1 MCPGF
6 PRCLF
11 TGRRPPPLRMQSAK
25 GRLLCVHTA
34 RSLRVAATRSTP
46 LISRALSAA
55 ATSSECPYAIL
66 GIARGAP
73 QKEVKAR
80 FYLLARTMHPDIVLQ
95 QEGVDA
101 EAAHASFVAVSAAFE
116 AVLDE
121 LEAEAA
127 HSAGRPTAP
136 SAAARGGGAKPRKR
150 RTSTVKDASGVRHK
164 SLGEVLCEVLREDPS
179 SARHVWE
186 DVVAQ
191 QCEVRETMLDELFRA
206 CASNG
211 EGLPGALAIL
221 RDATRRGLVSTRVR
235 EAAMVSLIKWCK
247 EDADSFRAILAE
259 VNEQE
264 KTPETIE
271 MLSNANFLYSGYADG
286 YNIKR

>member
-1 MCPGF
+1 
-6 PRCLF
+6 
-11 TGRRPPPLRMQSAK
+11 
-25 GRLLCVHTA
+25 
-34 RSLRVAATRSTP
+34 
-46 LISRALSAA
+46 
-55 ATSSECPYAIL
+55 
-66 GIARGAP
+66 
-73 QKEVKAR
+73 
-80 FYLLARTMHPDIVLQ
+80 
-95 QEGVDA
+95 
-101 EAAHASFVAVSAAFE
+101 
-116 AVLDE
+116 
-121 LEAEAA
+121 
-127 HSAGRPTAP
+127 
-136 SAAARGGGAKPRKR
+136 
-150 RTSTVKDASGVRHK
+150 
-164 SLGEVLCEVLREDPS
+164 
-179 SARHVWE
+179 
-186 DVVAQ
+186 
-191 QCEVRETMLDELFRA
+191 MLDELFRA